1 MKIPYELK
9 ILAFYFYTLSVVVL
23 TTYCVNNAEGKECC
37 EKTAQE
43 VYEYEGWVVAD
54 CENCDEVD

>member
-23 TTYCVNNAEGKECC
+23 TTYCVNNIEGKECC

-43 VYEYEGWVVAD
+43 VYEYEGWVVN